1 MITEQVIKRLQEI
14 YNKRFGEQ
22 ISYDEALAMGTRLL
36 ELIRITHKPLKKNEE
51 LIIINKSKKYER

>member
-36 ELIRITHKPLKKNEE
+36 ELIKITYKPIKKSEE
-51 LIIINKSKKYER
+51 LKIINKLKKYGR